1 MDEIDAKGL
10 NTFEAPTFWLIANQL
25 NARTEAQR
33 LQYIQAGFP
42 PGWVR
47 ATREAFKLSPR
58 RLEQLLN
65 VSMSTLER
73 RQRDSQPLDVV
84 ASERLDR
91 VANIAIQAAVA
102 LGDRAVASRWMV
114 SSHAAL
120 GEQTP
125 IRLCETEI
133 GVRQVRRLLKTMAEA
148 SVRYQPPPCPEPCHP
163 ANAQP
168 LQSPRSG
175 QSHD

>member
-1 MDEIDAKGL
+1 MDEIQIKGV
-10 NTFEAPTFWLIANQL
+10 NTSDAPTFWLIAHQL

-33 LQYIQAGFP
+33 LHYIQAGFP
-42 PGWVR
+42 PGWVK
-47 ATREAFKLSPR
+47 ATREAFRLSPR

-65 VSMSTLER
+65 VSTSTLER

-91 VANIAIQAAVA
+91 LANVAIQAASV
-102 LGDRAVASRWMV
+102 LGDYGVASRWMV

-120 GEQTP
+120 VHQTP

-133 GVRQVRRLLKTMAEA
+133 GVRQVRRLLRAMGEP
-148 SVRYQPPPCPEPCHP
+148 SDGCQLPPCREPCHR
-163 ANAQP
+163 AIAQLP
-168 LQSPRSG
+168 LSPRSS
-175 QSHD
+175 QSRD